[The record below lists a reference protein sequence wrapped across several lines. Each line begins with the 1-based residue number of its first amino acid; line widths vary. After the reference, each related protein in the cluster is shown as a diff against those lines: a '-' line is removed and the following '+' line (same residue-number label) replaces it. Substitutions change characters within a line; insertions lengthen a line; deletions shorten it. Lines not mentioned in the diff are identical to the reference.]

1 MIIDL
6 TLLHN
11 DSKDDESSPG
21 NKAKMKADY
30 TDPGTGYSF
39 KKDVVSK

>member
-6 TLLHN
+6 TLLHIKARMMN
-11 DSKDDESSPG
+11 QFG

-39 KKDVVSK
+39 KKDVVRE